1 MSQGDAS
8 VLLRIGAIRNY
19 VGAACQCVDGF
30 EAVDSEKRHD
40 TLRDN
45 MFSRNKKTALVTG
58 ASSGMGKAIA
68 KRLVEDG
75 YQVYAAARHVERMD
89 DLAQLGARPVR
100 MDISSEAEVATAIDT
115 ILAEVGAV
123 DVLVNNAGFGL
134 YVLSRTSASSL
145 AVMRQASDTVPEPS
159 PRRAR
164 LVEIATGV
172 FTRCGFKETS
182 MDDVARAARLSSAGP
197 YLHFASKTELFRGS
211 LRHAHAERA
220 PGGAR

>member
-1 MSQGDAS
+1 
-8 VLLRIGAIRNY
+8 
-19 VGAACQCVDGF
+19 
-30 EAVDSEKRHD
+30 
-40 TLRDN
+40 

-100 MDISSEAEVATAIDT
+100 LDISSEAEVATAIDT

-134 YVLSRTSASSL
+134 YGAVEDVSIYSCGDEASERHRSRAIPAL
-145 AVMRQASDTVPEPS
+145 REA
-159 PRRAR
+159 RRDR
-164 LVEIATGV
+164 DGR
-172 FTRCGFKETS
+172 F
-182 MDDVARAARLSSAGP
+182 
-197 YLHFASKTELFRGS
+197 
-211 LRHAHAERA
+211 
-220 PGGAR
+220 

>member
-1 MSQGDAS
+1 
-8 VLLRIGAIRNY
+8 
-19 VGAACQCVDGF
+19 
-30 EAVDSEKRHD
+30 
-40 TLRDN
+40 

-68 KRLVEDG
+68 KRLIEDG

-134 YVLSRTSASSL
+134 YG
-145 AVMRQASDTVPEPS
+145 AVE
-159 PRRAR
+159 
-164 LVEIATGV
+164 
-172 FTRCGFKETS
+172 
-182 MDDVARAARLSSAGP
+182 DVSI
-197 YLHFASKTELFRGS
+197 
-211 LRHAHAERA
+211 
-220 PGGAR
+220 

>member
-1 MSQGDAS
+1 
-8 VLLRIGAIRNY
+8 
-19 VGAACQCVDGF
+19 
-30 EAVDSEKRHD
+30 
-40 TLRDN
+40 

-75 YQVYAAARHVERMD
+75 YQVYAAARHVERMN

-134 YVLSRTSASSL
+134 YG
-145 AVMRQASDTVPEPS
+145 AVE
-159 PRRAR
+159 
-164 LVEIATGV
+164 
-172 FTRCGFKETS
+172 
-182 MDDVARAARLSSAGP
+182 DVSI
-197 YLHFASKTELFRGS
+197 
-211 LRHAHAERA
+211 
-220 PGGAR
+220 

>member
-1 MSQGDAS
+1 MFVSQGDAS

-75 YQVYAAARHVERMD
+75 YQCMR
-89 DLAQLGARPVR
+89 RPVTSR
-100 MDISSEAEVATAIDT
+100 GWTTWHSSVR
-115 ILAEVGAV
+115 G
-123 DVLVNNAGFGL
+123 
-134 YVLSRTSASSL
+134 
-145 AVMRQASDTVPEPS
+145 
-159 PRRAR
+159 
-164 LVEIATGV
+164 
-172 FTRCGFKETS
+172 RC
-182 MDDVARAARLSSAGP
+182 AW
-197 YLHFASKTELFRGS
+197 
-211 LRHAHAERA
+211 
-220 PGGAR
+220 

>member
-1 MSQGDAS
+1 MFVSQGDAS

-19 VGAACQCVDGF
+19 VGASCQCVDGF

-89 DLAQLGARPVR
+89 DLAQLGARPLR
-100 MDISSEAEVATAIDT
+100 MDISSEAEIATAIDT

-134 YVLSRTSASSL
+134 YG
-145 AVMRQASDTVPEPS
+145 AVE
-159 PRRAR
+159 
-164 LVEIATGV
+164 
-172 FTRCGFKETS
+172 
-182 MDDVARAARLSSAGP
+182 DVSI
-197 YLHFASKTELFRGS
+197 
-211 LRHAHAERA
+211 
-220 PGGAR
+220 

>member
-1 MSQGDAS
+1 MFVSQGDAS

-100 MDISSEAEVATAIDT
+100 IDISSEAEVATAIDT

-134 YVLSRTSASSL
+134 YGAVEDVSIYSCGDEASERHRSRAIPAPREARRDRDGRFHALRVQGDLDGRRGTSREAL
-145 AVMRQASDTVPEPS
+145 
-159 PRRAR
+159 
-164 LVEIATGV
+164 
-172 FTRCGFKETS
+172 
-182 MDDVARAARLSSAGP
+182 
-197 YLHFASKTELFRGS
+197 
-211 LRHAHAERA
+211 
-220 PGGAR
+220 

>member
-1 MSQGDAS
+1 
-8 VLLRIGAIRNY
+8 
-19 VGAACQCVDGF
+19 
-30 EAVDSEKRHD
+30 
-40 TLRDN
+40 

-100 MDISSEAEVATAIDT
+100 MDISSEAEVATVIDT

-134 YVLSRTSASSL
+134 YG
-145 AVMRQASDTVPEPS
+145 AVE
-159 PRRAR
+159 
-164 LVEIATGV
+164 
-172 FTRCGFKETS
+172 
-182 MDDVARAARLSSAGP
+182 DVSI
-197 YLHFASKTELFRGS
+197 
-211 LRHAHAERA
+211 
-220 PGGAR
+220 

>member
-1 MSQGDAS
+1 
-8 VLLRIGAIRNY
+8 
-19 VGAACQCVDGF
+19 
-30 EAVDSEKRHD
+30 
-40 TLRDN
+40 

-134 YVLSRTSASSL
+134 YG
-145 AVMRQASDTVPEPS
+145 AVE
-159 PRRAR
+159 
-164 LVEIATGV
+164 
-172 FTRCGFKETS
+172 
-182 MDDVARAARLSSAGP
+182 DVSI
-197 YLHFASKTELFRGS
+197 
-211 LRHAHAERA
+211 
-220 PGGAR
+220 

>member
-1 MSQGDAS
+1 MFVSQGDAS

-134 YVLSRTSASSL
+134 YG
-145 AVMRQASDTVPEPS
+145 AVEDFS
-159 PRRAR
+159 
-164 LVEIATGV
+164 I
-172 FTRCGFKETS
+172 
-182 MDDVARAARLSSAGP
+182 
-197 YLHFASKTELFRGS
+197 
-211 LRHAHAERA
+211 
-220 PGGAR
+220 